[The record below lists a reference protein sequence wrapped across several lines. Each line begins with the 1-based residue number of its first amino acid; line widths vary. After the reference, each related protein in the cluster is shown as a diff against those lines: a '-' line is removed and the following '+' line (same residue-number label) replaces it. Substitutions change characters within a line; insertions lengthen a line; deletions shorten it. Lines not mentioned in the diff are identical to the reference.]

1 MNGQLA
7 LAKFLHLAW
16 SHWVSTDKGKKY
28 VLPISLKIESMQHMV
43 WLLSN
48 YTDHSCICGH
58 VIQSITMTRTKTSW
72 MNKTMKELISKIL
85 HSKIILTVF
94 QACHHHDYS
103 SLYPMKWAN
112 IKRLNEFSQN
122 SYHHDECTE
131 GLCQDHSN
139 AFILDLQH
147 GDHSRCHMAS
157 NTVLHYADFLF
168 HILAL
173 FLQYSPL
180 VLLIQALWMVVIGL
194 VWIVL

>member
-58 VIQSITMTRTKTSW
+58 VIQSITMTSTKTSW

-85 HSKIILTVF
+85 HSKMILTVF

-103 SLYPMKWAN
+103 SLYPMKWAT
-112 IKRLNEFSQN
+112 IKRWILTKLLPSWWMYRG
-122 SYHHDECTE
+122 SLPGPLECI
-131 GLCQDHSN
+131 HSWSSTWRP
-139 AFILDLQH
+139 Q
-147 GDHSRCHMAS
+147 
-157 NTVLHYADFLF
+157 
-168 HILAL
+168 
-173 FLQYSPL
+173 
-180 VLLIQALWMVVIGL
+180 
-194 VWIVL
+194 